1 MIKYGKMKRIILFII
16 AFPLITL
23 ALLHFSSPPSSRWLL
38 SPKIPEPIISEKAP
52 QELDPTAVDD
62 LALLLSTTIRHG
74 ETIYESLL
82 STDISSQKIHLIVQT
97 LQSIF
102 NPKKS
107 KPGDILKLKEYPDG
121 RLFFEYFPN
130 SLEYYTVEESEEGIF
145 SACKKEI
152 PVHKVIMGAKGSIQ
166 SSVYESM
173 RKQKIEVDLIYRFT
187 DIFAWEIDFLTDT
200 RKGDILKLI
209 WEQYLSPEGKVV
221 TQGRILAAQ
230 YINEGRIHT
239 AVFFKDEENHSDYY
253 TPEGNSLRR
262 SFLRS
267 PLSYRRIS
275 SGFSRNR
282 LHPILKIYRPHLG
295 IDYAAPI
302 GTPVWTVAD
311 GTVTFVGWNGGFG
324 RYIRIKHAQGI
335 TTTYGHLSRYAT
347 GIKKGTKVKQG
358 QTIGYVGSSGLSTG
372 PHLDFRITQNDI
384 YVNFLKTKFPT
395 ASSVKPDYF
404 DEFERTS
411 QKYLGYLS
419 LLNEYSENIYVF
431 PTSGDNL

>member
-1 MIKYGKMKRIILFII
+1 MEKMKRIILFII
-16 AFPLITL
+16 IFPLITL
-23 ALLHFSSPPSSRWLL
+23 SLLHFSSPPSSRWLL
-38 SPKIPEPIISEKAP
+38 SPKTPESIISEKAP

-62 LALLLSTTIRHG
+62 LTLLLSTTIRHG
-74 ETIYESLL
+74 ETIYESLI
-82 STDISSQKIHLIVQT
+82 SADISSQQT
-97 LQSIF
+97 YSITQALKSIF

-121 RLFFEYFPN
+121 RLLFEYFPN
-130 SLEYYTVEESEEGIF
+130 SLKYYAVEESEEGIF
-145 SACKKEI
+145 SACKREI
-152 PVHKVIMGAKGSIQ
+152 PVHRVLMGAKASIQ

-173 RKQKIEVDLIYRFT
+173 RKQEIEVDLIYRFT

-200 RKGDILKLI
+200 RKGDALKLI

-230 YINEGRIHT
+230 YINEGRTHT
-239 AVFFKDEENHSDYY
+239 AIFFKDEENHSDYY
-253 TPEGNSLRR
+253 TSEGKSLRR

-267 PLSYRRIS
+267 PLNYRRIS

-282 LHPILKIYRPHLG
+282 LHPILRIYRPHLG

-311 GTVTFVGWNGGFG
+311 GTVIFVGWNGGYG
-324 RYIRIKHAQGI
+324 RYIKIKHAQGI
-335 TTTYGHLSRYAT
+335 ATSYGHLSRYAK
-347 GIKKGTKVKQG
+347 GIKKGVKVKQG
-358 QTIGYVGSSGLSTG
+358 QAIGYVGSTGLSTG
-372 PHLDFRITQNDI
+372 PHLDFRITQNNT
-384 YVNFLKTKFPT
+384 YVNFLQTKFPA
-395 ASSVKPDYF
+395 ASSVKPEYF

-419 LLNEYSENIYVF
+419 VLNEYSEDIYAF
-431 PTSGDNL
+431 PTIDDSL

>member
-1 MIKYGKMKRIILFII
+1 MEKMKRIILFII
-16 AFPLITL
+16 IFPLITL
-23 ALLHFSSPPSSRWLL
+23 SLLHFSSPPSSRWLL
-38 SPKIPEPIISEKAP
+38 SPKTPESIISEKAP

-62 LALLLSTTIRHG
+62 LTLLLSTTIRHG
-74 ETIYESLL
+74 ETIYESLI
-82 STDISSQKIHLIVQT
+82 SADISSQQT
-97 LQSIF
+97 YSITQALQSIF

-121 RLFFEYFPN
+121 RLLFEYFPN
-130 SLEYYTVEESEEGIF
+130 SLKYYAVEESEEGIF
-145 SACKKEI
+145 SVCKREI
-152 PVHKVIMGAKGSIQ
+152 PVHRVLMGAKASIQ

-173 RKQKIEVDLIYRFT
+173 RKQEIEVDLIYRFT

-200 RKGDILKLI
+200 RKGDALKLI

-230 YINEGRIHT
+230 YINEGRTHT
-239 AVFFKDEENHSDYY
+239 AIFFKDEENHSDYY
-253 TPEGNSLRR
+253 TSEGKSLRR

-267 PLSYRRIS
+267 PLNYRRIS

-282 LHPILKIYRPHLG
+282 LHPILRIYRPHLG

-311 GTVTFVGWNGGFG
+311 GTVIFVGWNGGYG
-324 RYIRIKHAQGI
+324 RYIKIKHAQGI
-335 TTTYGHLSRYAT
+335 ATSYGHLSRYAK
-347 GIKKGTKVKQG
+347 GIKKGVKVKQG
-358 QTIGYVGSSGLSTG
+358 QTIGYVGSTGLSTG
-372 PHLDFRITQNDI
+372 PHLDFRITQNNT
-384 YVNFLKTKFPT
+384 YVNFLQTKFPA
-395 ASSVKPDYF
+395 ASSVKPECF

-419 LLNEYSENIYVF
+419 VLNEYSEDIYAF
-431 PTSGDNL
+431 PTIDDSL

>member
-1 MIKYGKMKRIILFII
+1 MEKMKRIILFII
-16 AFPLITL
+16 IFPLITL
-23 ALLHFSSPPSSRWLL
+23 SLLHFSSPPSSRWLL
-38 SPKIPEPIISEKAP
+38 SPKTPESIISEKAP

-62 LALLLSTTIRHG
+62 LTLLLSTTIRHG
-74 ETIYESLL
+74 ETIYESLI
-82 STDISSQKIHLIVQT
+82 SADISSQQT
-97 LQSIF
+97 YSITQALQSIF

-121 RLFFEYFPN
+121 RLLFEYFPN
-130 SLEYYTVEESEEGIF
+130 SLKYYAVEESEEGIF
-145 SACKKEI
+145 SVCKREI
-152 PVHKVIMGAKGSIQ
+152 PVHRVLMGAKASIQ

-173 RKQKIEVDLIYRFT
+173 RKQEIEVDLIYRFT

-200 RKGDILKLI
+200 RKGDALKLI

-230 YINEGRIHT
+230 YINEGRTHT
-239 AVFFKDEENHSDYY
+239 AIFFKDEENHSDYY
-253 TPEGNSLRR
+253 TSEGKSLRR

-267 PLSYRRIS
+267 PLNYRRIS

-282 LHPILKIYRPHLG
+282 LHPILRIYRPHLG

-311 GTVTFVGWNGGFG
+311 GTVIFVGWNGGYG
-324 RYIRIKHAQGI
+324 RYIKIKHAQGI
-335 TTTYGHLSRYAT
+335 ATSYGHLSRYAK
-347 GIKKGTKVKQG
+347 GIKKGVKVKQG
-358 QTIGYVGSSGLSTG
+358 QTIGYVGSTGLSTG
-372 PHLDFRITQNDI
+372 PHLDFRITQNNT
-384 YVNFLKTKFPT
+384 YVNFLQTKFPA
-395 ASSVKPDYF
+395 ASSVKPEYF

-419 LLNEYSENIYVF
+419 VLNEYSEDIYAF
-431 PTSGDNL
+431 PTIDDSL